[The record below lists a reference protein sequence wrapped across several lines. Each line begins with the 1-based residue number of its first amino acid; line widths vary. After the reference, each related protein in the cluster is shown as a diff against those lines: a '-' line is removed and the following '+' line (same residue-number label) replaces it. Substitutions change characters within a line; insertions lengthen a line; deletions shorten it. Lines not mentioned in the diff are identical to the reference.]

1 MMSEAS
7 VLVVFR
13 GQASS
18 QRALAA
24 AAGLG
29 VPLTVVAL
37 APREAP
43 ARCGVAAG
51 ALEHVIR
58 EASLRELA
66 SARALLGRRGLAD
79 RFVVL
84 STRGDGDLADWA
96 RASGL
101 RRALL
106 GARRA
111 VLGLRLRDGAARALA
126 RAGLEVSMID

>member
-1 MMSEAS
+1 MSEAS

-18 QRALAA
+18 HRALAA

-29 VPLTVVAL
+29 VPLTVVAV

-43 ARCGVAAG
+43 PRCGTPPG
-51 ALEHVIR
+51 ALEHAVR
-58 EASLRELA
+58 DAALLELA
-66 SARALLGRRGLAD
+66 NARALLGRRALAD

-101 RRALL
+101 RRALV

-111 VLGLRLRDGAARALA
+111 TLGLRLRDGAARALA
-126 RAGLEVSMID
+126 RAGLEVSLID

>member
-1 MMSEAS
+1 MSEAS

-24 AAGLG
+24 AAGMG
-29 VPLTVVAL
+29 VPLTVVTL

-43 ARCGVAAG
+43 ARCGVSG
-51 ALEHVIR
+51 GGLEHAIR
-58 EASLRELA
+58 DAALRELS
-66 SARALLGRRGLAD
+66 SARALLGRRPLGD

-84 STRGDGDLADWA
+84 STRGDGDLAEWA

-101 RRALL
+101 RRALV

-126 RAGLEVSMID
+126 RAGLEVSLID